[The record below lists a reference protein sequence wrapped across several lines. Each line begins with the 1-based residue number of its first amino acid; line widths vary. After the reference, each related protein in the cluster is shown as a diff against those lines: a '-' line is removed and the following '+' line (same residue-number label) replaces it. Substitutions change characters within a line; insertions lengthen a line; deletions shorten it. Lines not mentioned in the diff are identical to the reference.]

1 MNTPAHLIIG
11 AAVFAR
17 PSDKAANSAALA
29 GAIIPDLSLYVMAA
43 NELLIRNTDPG
54 IVFGQM
60 YFSDEW
66 QRIFAIDNSVF
77 LWTAVLVMGLA
88 LQGNRAADL
97 GNAAM
102 SPASRMKSF
111 PVRANWIAV
120 LGGAAL
126 LHLALD
132 FPFHHDDGRAHFWP
146 LSNWIFESPL
156 SYWDP
161 AHFGQIVGPL
171 EGFLCLWLCVL
182 LWRRFRGWPARSMI
196 AAGGAIELL
205 MTVPPLVSMF
215 TSQSFGL

>member
-1 MNTPAHLIIG
+1 MNTPAHLII
-11 AAVFAR
+11 AAAAFAR
-17 PSDKAANSAALA
+17 PSDKAVNSAALA

-43 NELLIRNTDPG
+43 NELFIRNTDPG

-60 YFSDEW
+60 YFSEDW
-66 QRIFAIDNSVF
+66 QRIFAVDNSVF
-77 LWTAVLVMGLA
+77 LWAAVLIMGLA
-88 LQGNRAADL
+88 LQKTRASDL
-97 GNAAM
+97 GDAAK
-102 SPASRMKSF
+102 SLASRTQLF
-111 PVRANWIAV
+111 PVPGKWNWIIV

-146 LSNWIFESPL
+146 FSNWIFESPL

-171 EGFLCLWLCVL
+171 EGLLCLLLCVV

-196 AAGGAIELL
+196 AAGGVIELL
-205 MTVPPLVSMF
+205 MTVPPLISMF
-215 TSQSFGL
+215 TSQSF

>member
-17 PSDKAANSAALA
+17 PGDKATNSAALA

-60 YFSDEW
+60 YFSEEW
-66 QRIFAIDNSVF
+66 QRIFAVDNSVF

-88 LQGNRAADL
+88 LQRNRAADL
-97 GNAAM
+97 GDAAT
-102 SPASRMKSF
+102 SPASWMKSF

-171 EGFLCLWLCVL
+171 EGVLCLWLCVL

-215 TSQSFGL
+215 ASLSFGF

>member
-1 MNTPAHLIIG
+1 MNTPAHLIVA

-17 PSDKAANSAALA
+17 PGDKAANSAALA
-29 GAIIPDLSLYVMAA
+29 GAIIPDLSLYIMAA
-43 NELLIRNTDPG
+43 NELFIQNTAPG

-60 YFSDEW
+60 YFSEEW

-77 LWTAVLVMGLA
+77 LWAVVLIMGLA
-88 LQGNRAADL
+88 LQRTWSADL
-97 GNAAM
+97 GDTAK
-102 SPASRMKSF
+102 SPASLKQLF
-111 PVRANWIAV
+111 PVPGNWVAV

-171 EGFLCLWLCVL
+171 EGLFCLLLCVV

-196 AAGGAIELL
+196 ATGGAIELL
-205 MTVPPLVSMF
+205 MTVPPLISMF
-215 TSQSFGL
+215 TSQSFGP

>member
-17 PSDKAANSAALA
+17 PGDKAANSAALA

>member
-1 MNTPAHLIIG
+1 MNTPAHLIIA

-17 PSDKAANSAALA
+17 PGDKAANSAALA
-29 GAIIPDLSLYVMAA
+29 GAIIPDLSLYIMAA
-43 NELLIRNTDPG
+43 NELFIRNTAPG

-60 YFSDEW
+60 YFSEEW

-77 LWTAVLVMGLA
+77 LWAAVLIIGLA
-88 LQGNRAADL
+88 LQRTWAADL
-97 GNAAM
+97 GDTAK
-102 SPASRMKSF
+102 SPASLKQLF
-111 PVRANWIAV
+111 LVPGNWIAV

-171 EGFLCLWLCVL
+171 EGLFCLLLCVV
-182 LWRRFRGWPARSMI
+182 LWRRLRGWPARSMI
-196 AAGGAIELL
+196 AAGGGIELL
-205 MTVPPLVSMF
+205 MTVPPLISMF
-215 TSQSFGL
+215 TSQSFGP

>member
-17 PSDKAANSAALA
+17 PGDKAASSAALA

-77 LWTAVLVMGLA
+77 LWTAVLVMGLV

-102 SPASRMKSF
+102 SPASRMKSL

>member
-17 PSDKAANSAALA
+17 PGDKAANSAALA

-43 NELLIRNTDPG
+43 NELLIRKTDPG

-60 YFSDEW
+60 YFSEEW
-66 QRIFAIDNSVF
+66 QRIFAVDNSVF

-102 SPASRMKSF
+102 SLASWMKSF

-171 EGFLCLWLCVL
+171 EGLLCLWLCAL

>member
-43 NELLIRNTDPG
+43 NELLIRKTDPG

-171 EGFLCLWLCVL
+171 EGLLCLWLCAL

>member
-17 PSDKAANSAALA
+17 PGDKAASSAALA

-77 LWTAVLVMGLA
+77 LWAAVLVMGLA

-111 PVRANWIAV
+111 PVRANWVAV